1 MLILQKT
8 YLTQD
13 IKVNKYLSVQELSE
27 ALGISE
33 ETVYSWTSQKRIPF
47 IKVGRCVRFDQDEV
61 KAWLDKNRVM
71 PYDGRR

>member
-71 PYDGRR
+71 PYDWRR